1 MVSRCKTL
9 CLATLRSPSQ
19 VYSRCIGSI
28 SKSEVTKRRNE
39 IFDEEKKRQR
49 SNVGRIEKIEVK
61 YLSPQTEATLVM
73 NKNLSTPHDCTKH
86 ISESVASVAA
96 LAMVDGKP
104 WDMNKPLV
112 NDCELKIL
120 SMNTPESF
128 AVNNAFWRT
137 CSLILGCV
145 ANSAFKDNIQVHLHS
160 FVYPVI
166 RSGSFTYDVHVDL
179 PNWKPTRSELQAM
192 SALFLKVVQKQLLCE
207 RLKVPQSVA
216 SEIFKDNP
224 FKLKQIPSIASKNE
238 NSVILY
244 RIGDHIDISKGPM
257 VGNTGIIGR
266 CTVTAI
272 HKVESEESDRL
283 YRFQGVAIPRGILI
297 NHFAYGILEERARK
311 LNQTMWV
318 PQSIRDEESEDEL
331 AAHASQ

>member
-1 MVSRCKTL
+1 M
-9 CLATLRSPSQ
+9 
-19 VYSRCIGSI
+19 GSI
-28 SKSEVTKRRNE
+28 SKSEVIKRKNE
-39 IFDEEKKRQR
+39 IFDKEKKRQI

-96 LAMVDGKP
+96 LAMVDGNP
-104 WDMNKPLV
+104 WDVNRPLV

-120 SMNTPESF
+120 SMNTPESP

-145 ANSAFKDNIQVHLHS
+145 AESAFKDNIQVYLHS
-160 FVYPVI
+160 FIYPVI

-179 PNWKPTRSELQAM
+179 PNWKPTRSELQAI
-192 SALFLKVVQKQLLCE
+192 SALFAKVVQKQLLCE
-207 RLKVPQSVA
+207 RLQVPESVA
-216 SEIFKDNP
+216 LDIFKENP
-224 FKLKQIPSIASKNE
+224 FKSKQIPDIASKNDS
-238 NSVILY
+238 SVILY

-272 HKVESEESDRL
+272 HKLDSEESDRL
-283 YRFQGVAIPRGILI
+283 YRFQGVAIPRGILM
-297 NHFAYGILEERARK
+297 NHFAYGLLEERAKK
-311 LNQTMWV
+311 LNRIMWL
-318 PQSIRDEESEDEL
+318 PQSLGDEDSGDEL
-331 AAHASQ
+331 EAHVSQ